1 MHLTV
6 TAKINKQNSIIGNF
20 VFEKNQAGTQW
31 KTILSPIFI
40 TRSVILFF
48 VSARFS
54 LKNKTMIFHSESIIV
69 LPLSTSFMKIRKAKN
84 NFLKDLDNRVSQ
96 LRFSGLT

>member
-1 MHLTV
+1 
-6 TAKINKQNSIIGNF
+6 
-20 VFEKNQAGTQW
+20 
-31 KTILSPIFI
+31 
-40 TRSVILFF
+40 
-48 VSARFS
+48 
-54 LKNKTMIFHSESIIV
+54 MIFHRDSITV